1 MAPSFVVSNSGDDSG
16 LSSSRGTSTD
26 IPIDID
32 SRNSSDIDSSSSD
45 DDENGNDND
54 NDNEEDEDS
63 IRKDDDD
70 DTSSSN
76 CNDET
81 SSDPEENTN
90 ESVEGDE
97 IEDED
102 FISPYEF
109 NECEEDDE
117 DCFDELKNIL
127 LPVAVPG
134 GDEDHINPKME
145 LLFGDV
151 LARALY
157 NAHIEIAKSGMTY
170 SPSWREGKIRGRSFG
185 WIPRRQ
191 LLLVLHEQRFAR
203 SDVAIL
209 QAIVKN
215 LNCFDLTIEAMKMW
229 NFVHTYPNL
238 ESNLLEKTFIF
249 DHQKIRCH
257 KCEIFVAR
265 AFATL
270 QILRKSHEISQSLT
284 NKIKKCLSIM
294 NKYVRPN
301 QKELTKLQ
309 QKSKKYAHSAFSRHH
324 HQVKTRTRPLVE
336 ITMDRRN
343 ETSDTESGVT
353 RSDVTTDSSSPID
366 DANHTTKPLKIQKCE
381 DESILVSY
389 DIMHTQVLRINQM
402 MSIFQSQLQGHR
414 EILKEEITENT

>member
-1 MAPSFVVSNSGDDSG
+1 MSPSFVVSNSGDDSG

-32 SRNSSDIDSSSSD
+32 SRASSDIDSSSD
-45 DDENGNDND
+45 DDE
-54 NDNEEDEDS
+54 NDNEEDEDEDF
-63 IRKDDDD
+63 IMKDDVD
-70 DTSSSN
+70 DTRKSN

-81 SSDPEENTN
+81 STDVEENTN
-90 ESVEGDE
+90 ESVERGE
-97 IEDED
+97 TEDED

-109 NECEEDDE
+109 NECEEDGE

-127 LPVAVPG
+127 LPIAVPG
-134 GDEDHINPKME
+134 GNEDQINPKME

-157 NAHIEIAKSGMTY
+157 NAHIEIAKSGMIY

-215 LNCFDLTIEAMKMW
+215 LNCFDLTVEAMKNW

-238 ESNLLEKTFIF
+238 ASNLREKTFIF
-249 DHQKIRCH
+249 DNQKIRCC

-284 NKIKKCLSIM
+284 NKIKKCLNIM

-301 QKELTKLQ
+301 QKELTRLQ
-309 QKSKKYAHSAFSRHH
+309 QKSKKYMHSASSSHH
-324 HQVKTRTRPLVE
+324 HEVKTRTRPLVE

-353 RSDVTTDSSSPID
+353 RSDVTTDSSSRID
-366 DANHTTKPLKIQKCE
+366 DANHTTRPHKIQKCE
-381 DESILVSY
+381 EDQDESILISF
-389 DIMHTQVLRINQM
+389 DIMHTQVQRINQM
-402 MSIFQSQLQGHR
+402 MSLFQSQLQDHR
-414 EILKEEITENT
+414 GILKEEIAENT